1 MLLVMLT
8 QFSLFGALVGIFLV
22 SLLILLLY
30 NLMDEILVREKG
42 ENNWESE
49 QKSKKKEVFGY
60 LGQ

>member
-42 ENNWESE
+42 ENN
-49 QKSKKKEVFGY
+49 
-60 LGQ
+60 